1 MPFEHIIDHEHRLVL
16 VRGDGEGSME
26 EIADSARRLL
36 EDQPIGTNYSF
47 MFLVDD
53 TALHPTSDQ
62 MWGIASLLQTLLS
75 RFTGRMAIVTSDIGR
90 VSAAHLITFGADMG
104 TGRVRAFSTESDARG
119 WLLQTTPE

>member
-47 MFLVDD
+47 MFLVDG
-53 TALHPTSDQ
+53 TLHCIQHLTRC
-62 MWGIASLLQTLLS
+62 GVSLL
-75 RFTGRMAIVTSDIGR
+75 
-90 VSAAHLITFGADMG
+90 
-104 TGRVRAFSTESDARG
+104 FSKHCYHGSPVG
-119 WLLQTTPE
+119 WQS